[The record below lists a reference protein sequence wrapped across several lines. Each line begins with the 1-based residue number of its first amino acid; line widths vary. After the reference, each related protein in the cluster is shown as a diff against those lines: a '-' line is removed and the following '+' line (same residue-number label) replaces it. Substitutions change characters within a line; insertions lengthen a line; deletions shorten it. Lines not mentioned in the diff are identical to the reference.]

1 MLVHDI
7 FAERL
12 SLLRSVHRFTYRD
25 LSNVL
30 CINDNTITEWVVSR
44 RNFPNA
50 ERLTLLADIFSVSV
64 DWLLGRTDT
73 LYSEEIHVRIEKN
86 IIIPLLI
93 SVYDVP
99 DVYVNSVSR
108 KVNYSLPIR
117 ANIITLM
124 YTSQY
129 SAIVHVL
136 GKNFYKDDDFVRSI
150 ASNSIKIRNALADK
164 LAFQGNIVGKIL
176 KKELSEPPFDVEKA
190 FMNLGNNS

>member
-1 MLVHDI
+1 MLVNDI

-12 SLLRSVHRFTYRD
+12 TLLRSVHRFTYRD

-30 CINDNTITEWVVSR
+30 CINDNTITEWAVSR

-64 DWLLGRTDT
+64 DWLLGRTDS
-73 LYSEEIHVRIEKN
+73 LYFDEILCGIEEGRVIHWLKT
-86 IIIPLLI
+86 
-93 SVYDVP
+93 VYDVP
-99 DVYVNSVSR
+99 EVYENTASR
-108 KVNYSLPIR
+108 KFNYSLPIR

-129 SAIVHVL
+129 SAIVQVL
-136 GKNFYKDDDFVRSI
+136 GKNFYKDDFFERSI

-164 LAFQGNIVGKIL
+164 LAMQGNIVGKIL